1 MNYFITMHCNLLLN
15 TELNKITLQPS
26 NKAWCHG
33 VNDFGKLPKWIKT
46 FLKTQ
51 SDQDQSFIRRFSVM
65 NYELVFIRVC
75 KLPTAYDIDSFICF
89 QNQPKCKGYCK
100 LSCKSSVTAKFIC
113 NTLISYNLAWK
124 FMQYLTQVWIIMSIK
139 YLIFLIFLCFRA
151 YMSCFWK

>member
-15 TELNKITLQPS
+15 TELNKITLQLS

-51 SDQDQSFIRRFSVM
+51 SDQDQKFIRRFSVM
-65 NYELVFIRVC
+65 NYELVFIHVC
-75 KLPTAYDIDSFICF
+75 KLPTAYDIDFFIAF
-89 QNQPKCKGYCK
+89 QNQAKFKDYCK
-100 LSCKSSVTAKFIC
+100 LSCKILVTAKFIC
-113 NTLISYNLAWK
+113 NTLISYNLTWT

-139 YLIFLIFLCFRA
+139 YLVFLIFLCFRA

>member
-15 TELNKITLQPS
+15 TELNKITLQLS

-46 FLKTQ
+46 FLTTQ
-51 SDQDQSFIRRFSVM
+51 CDQDQSFIRRFSV
-65 NYELVFIRVC
+65 NYELVFVRVC
-75 KLPTAYDIDSFICF
+75 KLPTAYDIDFFIAS
-89 QNQPKCKGYCK
+89 QNQAKFKGYCK

-139 YLIFLIFLCFRA
+139 YLVFLIFLCFRA

>member
-15 TELNKITLQPS
+15 TELNKITLQLS

-51 SDQDQSFIRRFSVM
+51 SDQDQRFIRRFSVM

-89 QNQPKCKGYCK
+89 QNQAKCKGYCK

-139 YLIFLIFLCFRA
+139 YLVFLIFLCFRA

>member
-15 TELNKITLQPS
+15 TELNKITLQLS

-51 SDQDQSFIRRFSVM
+51 SDQDQKFIRRFSVM

-75 KLPTAYDIDSFICF
+75 KLLTAYDIDFFIAF
-89 QNQPKCKGYCK
+89 QNQAKFKGYCK
-100 LSCKSSVTAKFIC
+100 LSCKSLVTAKFIC
-113 NTLISYNLAWK
+113 NTLISYNLAWT

-139 YLIFLIFLCFRA
+139 YLVFLIFLCFRA

>member
-46 FLKTQ
+46 FFKTQ
-51 SDQDQSFIRRFSVM
+51 SDQDQRFIRRFSVM

-75 KLPTAYDIDSFICF
+75 KLPTAYDIDFFICF
-89 QNQPKCKGYCK
+89 QNQAKCEEYCK

-139 YLIFLIFLCFRA
+139 YLVFLIFLCFRA

>member
-1 MNYFITMHCNLLLN
+1 MNYFVTMHCNLLLN
-15 TELNKITLQPS
+15 TELNKITLQLS

-51 SDQDQSFIRRFSVM
+51 SDQDQKFIRRFSVM

-75 KLPTAYDIDSFICF
+75 KLLTAYDIDFFIAF
-89 QNQPKCKGYCK
+89 QNQAKFKDYCK
-100 LSCKSSVTAKFIC
+100 LSRKSLVTAIFIC
-113 NTLISYNLAWK
+113 NTLISYNLAWT

-139 YLIFLIFLCFRA
+139 YLVFLIFLCFRA

>member
-15 TELNKITLQPS
+15 TELNKITLQLS

-51 SDQDQSFIRRFSVM
+51 SDQDKKFIRRFSVM

-75 KLPTAYDIDSFICF
+75 KLPTAYDIDFFIAF
-89 QNQPKCKGYCK
+89 QNQAKFKDYCK
-100 LSCKSSVTAKFIC
+100 LSCKSLVTAKFIC

-139 YLIFLIFLCFRA
+139 YLVFLIFLCFRA

>member
-15 TELNKITLQPS
+15 TELNKIALQLS

-51 SDQDQSFIRRFSVM
+51 SDQDQKFIRFSVM
-65 NYELVFIRVC
+65 NYELVVILVC
-75 KLPTAYDIDSFICF
+75 KLPTAYDIDFFIAF
-89 QNQPKCKGYCK
+89 LNQAKFKGYCK
-100 LSCKSSVTAKFIC
+100 LSCKSLVTAQFIC
-113 NTLISYNLAWK
+113 HTLISYNLAWM

-139 YLIFLIFLCFRA
+139 YLVFLISLCFRA